1 VILNKLDITF
11 VSRSWGSRCRNSSS
25 TMLGKSAAEFTD
37 VGDSGHFASA
47 HDRDR
52 PMSLHLLEDRRH
64 QLDVFSGSIVELE
77 SVSISLT
84 LHQSA
89 VAVPHSRSRNIFHSR
104 RHYGGGTCWCLHDIA
119 TVHLFN
125 ETCLSL
131 LSDLPCHCIRYQ
143 LPLAYNALSSD
154 QTS

>member
-1 VILNKLDITF
+1 
-11 VSRSWGSRCRNSSS
+11 
-25 TMLGKSAAEFTD
+25 MLGKSAAEFTD

-84 LHQSA
+84 LSPPISCSSA
-89 VAVPHSRSRNIFHSR
+89 S
-104 RHYGGGTCWCLHDIA
+104 
-119 TVHLFN
+119 
-125 ETCLSL
+125 
-131 LSDLPCHCIRYQ
+131 Q
-143 LPLAYNALSSD
+143 LRELCSMTPKS
-154 QTS
+154 

>member
-1 VILNKLDITF
+1 
-11 VSRSWGSRCRNSSS
+11 
-25 TMLGKSAAEFTD
+25 MLGKSAAEFTD
-37 VGDSGHFASA
+37 VGDSGHFA

-89 VAVPHSRSRNIFHSR
+89 VAVPHSCGSFVR
-104 RHYGGGTCWCLHDIA
+104 
-119 TVHLFN
+119 
-125 ETCLSL
+125 
-131 LSDLPCHCIRYQ
+131 
-143 LPLAYNALSSD
+143 
-154 QTS
+154 